1 MGRLPLTWEK
11 RLGYRVDWL
20 HHYHILEIM
29 AASRGGGGGGTWV
42 FFSVGM
48 YPPGVQ
54 IGTPI

>member
-29 AASRGGGGGGTWV
+29 AASRGGGTWV

-48 YPPGVQ
+48 YRPGVQ
-54 IGTPI
+54 IGTPF